1 MSEEKKPTA
10 IGEMI
15 SKMTSGIDK
24 IKAGNKSPAP
34 DAAAD
39 EEIVV
44 GEPVDEHESEYTNAT
59 KQRDKVEPGFENED
73 DPLIGEYD
81 KAPPARPTL
90 KDSMAKMT
98 MKQKGAAAAI
108 VIVAIFALKNHFSGV
123 PSPSDETADI
133 AESPAYI
140 EEDLELPSP
149 TLTEEANDQVDQPLP
164 GFEIDD
170 PMFSDMTAPEG
181 DQMAVQENDAP
192 FPSFDAD
199 MPLPPTEGGLPADSP
214 FAAAP
219 APAPAVE
226 APVNASAG
234 AQENSFE
241 NTPSFDTAF
250 GGTDK
255 PNPDS
260 GKSDLEPGLNKELVA
275 AQEALE
281 KNNARVAELEQKL
294 KEANTKLKLEQARPR
309 STAVAAAPRPKA
321 PAPRP
326 AVAKQSPVVSAPAP
340 RPSLCVAAVAQAA
353 RNCSTCVAHAF
364 LTHKGQETMLGHGDF
379 IEGYR
384 VSISGDRLDL
394 QTTNGEVVHK
404 YWSSPDGCSRT

>member
-10 IGEMI
+10 IGELI

-24 IKAGNKSPAP
+24 VKAGNKPPKPESTTE
-34 DAAAD
+34 D
-39 EEIVV
+39 EIVV
-44 GEPVDEHESEYTNAT
+44 AEPVNEHDSEYDMSS
-59 KQRDKVEPGFENED
+59 KQQDKVVPGFENDD

-90 KDSMAKMT
+90 KESIAKMT

-108 VIVAIFALKNHFSGV
+108 VIVAVFALKNHFSGA
-123 PSPSDETADI
+123 PSSPGETAGMT
-133 AESPAYI
+133 ETPAYI
-140 EEDLELPSP
+140 EDELELPSP
-149 TLTEEANDQVDQPLP
+149 TLSEAEQPLP

-170 PMFSDMTAPEG
+170 PIFSGMSAAEG
-181 DQMAVQENDAP
+181 EPMAVQETDAP
-192 FPSFDAD
+192 FPSFDAN
-199 MPLPPTEGGLPADSP
+199 MPLPLTDSDLPTDSP
-214 FAAAP
+214 FAAGPSP
-219 APAPAVE
+219 ATTVE
-226 APVNASAG
+226 ATFNAAAG
-234 AQENSFE
+234 AQESSFD
-241 NTPSFDTAF
+241 NTSSFDTAF

-260 GKSDLEPGLNKELVA
+260 SNSDLEPGVNKELAA

-294 KEANTKLKLEQARPR
+294 KEANKKLKLEQARPR
-309 STAVAAAPRPKA
+309 GTAVAAAPRPKA

-326 AVAKQSPVVSAPAP
+326 TATKQSPVANAPAP